1 MSNKKSSQ
9 NNMYDKKL
17 WGMIIVS
24 LLIFLPNVFF
34 IKTPYIEASIGYAL
48 VSTMISITINM
59 KALYPESISFWMGR
73 SYRVKNTD
81 KKFWYKKA
89 LITTLIC
96 IPISIISTII
106 TFVIHL

>member
-34 IKTPYIEASIGYAL
+34 IKTQYIEASIGYAL
-48 VSTMISITINM
+48 VSTLISITINM
-59 KALYPESISFWMGR
+59 KALYPESISFWMGSR
-73 SYRVKNTD
+73 YRVKNTD